1 VWNST
6 DSSVTIS
13 LKGWKFVD
21 GQRVDAQSVIFW
33 LNMMKAVGSSQWG
46 DYVGGP
52 SEFPGNVKSYSAAG
66 PAALSLTIHL
76 DGSYNPTWYLY
87 NELSQITPMAEAW
100 DVRSL
105 TSPGSS
111 GHCGQVLN
119 GDMTGTEPAVVA
131 ACKRVWAVDTDL
143 GGTSSH
149 PEMAGNL
156 DTYGTNPLW
165 HEGTDGPWLLSA
177 FDGATGEATFSP
189 NPDYSGPQKPVLS
202 KFVEVPYAST
212 SDEYKALTKGGS
224 SGPDVGYLPL
234 ADTPRKP
241 PAAPLTQAGP
251 NAPALAGRYQL
262 VQSDPWAIEF
272 LMENFDSRDGASGHA
287 GKVFSQLYF
296 RQALQELI
304 NQTWIIDQ
312 YLRGYGVPTYGPAP
326 AFPPNPFTSGLETE
340 PGGPYPFNASKAI
353 ALLQAHG
360 WHVVP
365 GGVSECVRPGTSSGE
380 CGAGIPAGTPLRFS
394 DLLDTGGSLSATL
407 IANYEMSQWAKAG
420 IQVFPGGGFA
430 ETCVPGQSGCHDEA
444 WDLTNGVSGW
454 LFWPDYLPTGEQLFA
469 TGAGTDLGGYS
480 SALAG
485 ELAAGRF
492 GPPQPPSRGS
502 PGGSQP

>member
-1 VWNST
+1 MLERSQGARADDDGRRNNDNAGDHLPHRGDRFLGAARRCQTDVDLPVCRLGEPLDGEPQRLPVFMYRPLYWFGPPTSTEPIVDYSLSPANEPVWNST

-33 LNMMKAVGSSQWG
+33 LNMMKAVGSSEWG

-272 LMENFDSRDGASGHA
+272 LMENFDSRDGPAA
-287 GKVFSQLYF
+287 TPGKSSHSC
-296 RQALQELI
+296 
-304 NQTWIIDQ
+304 
-312 YLRGYGVPTYGPAP
+312 
-326 AFPPNPFTSGLETE
+326 TSARRCRSSSTK
-340 PGGPYPFNASKAI
+340 PG
-353 ALLQAHG
+353 
-360 WHVVP
+360 
-365 GGVSECVRPGTSSGE
+365 SS
-380 CGAGIPAGTPLRFS
+380 IST
-394 DLLDTGGSLSATL
+394 
-407 IANYEMSQWAKAG
+407 
-420 IQVFPGGGFA
+420 
-430 ETCVPGQSGCHDEA
+430 
-444 WDLTNGVSGW
+444 
-454 LFWPDYLPTGEQLFA
+454 
-469 TGAGTDLGGYS
+469 
-480 SALAG
+480 
-485 ELAAGRF
+485 
-492 GPPQPPSRGS
+492 
-502 PGGSQP
+502 